1 MVGGDNRRGVIDKQ
15 GQIIIPIMYDDLMG
29 FNEGLSAVENEGK
42 YGYININN
50 KLVIPYEYDSTI
62 SFTEG
67 LAAVEKK

>member
-1 MVGGDNRRGVIDKQ
+1 
-15 GQIIIPIMYDDLMG
+15 MG

-42 YGYININN
+42 YGYIDINN

-67 LAAVEKK
+67 LAAVEKNEKFGFIDRLNNIIKNVLRISLIKF